1 MTAAN
6 QEETREMTPDRTE
19 RARPRIL
26 PLVRHAFI
34 LKALA
39 ANGAVQVQAIASE
52 LGISEMT
59 VRRDLMDL
67 EAAGRLLR
75 IHGGAV
81 DVGRD
86 QPAGIDREEPHF
98 EARLL
103 RNHDAKTRIATTA
116 LRLAQGCRTVA
127 LDVGTTTFLLARMLR
142 NESYTKIFTNSVR
155 IAAELGSDPVDVYLP
170 GGQMRHGEMAIG
182 GTTAIEQFQAL
193 WFDVS
198 FVGISGLTS
207 GGFYDYSFEDTEL
220 KRVYLRRS
228 SLRVV
233 LCDSS
238 KFQRISLVRIASLQ
252 DFDVLV
258 TDAAPPPAIASAL
271 SDANVKVEIA
281 TN

>member
-1 MTAAN
+1 MTATS
-6 QEETREMTPDRTE
+6 QDETREMAPDRAE
-19 RARPRIL
+19 RARPRVL
-26 PLVRHAFI
+26 PQVRHAFI

-39 ANGAVQVQAIASE
+39 ANGAVQVQTIATE

-67 EAAGRLLR
+67 EATGRLLR
-75 IHGGAV
+75 VHGGAV
-81 DVGRD
+81 DAGRD

-103 RNHDAKTRIATTA
+103 RNQDAKIRIATAA

-127 LDVGTTTFLLARMLR
+127 LDVGTTTFLLSQMLR

-170 GGQMRHGEMAIG
+170 GGQMRRGEMAIG
-182 GTTAIEQFQAL
+182 GTMAVEQFQAL

-198 FVGISGLTS
+198 FVGISGLTA

-238 KFQRISLVRIASLQ
+238 KFQRISLVRIGALQ

-271 SDANVKVEIA
+271 NDANVKVEIA